1 MDFSHSEGAIGALS
15 QCEYVQEE
23 DLIKKKKS
31 LQLSSN
37 LNIHKLESREKHR
50 NNLHKSNEV

>member
-23 DLIKKKKS
+23 DLIKKKKKIPAAKFQS
-31 LQLSSN
+31 EV
-37 LNIHKLESREKHR
+37 ESREKHQ
-50 NNLHKSNEV
+50 NNVHKSNEV